1 MNWRQKHKA
10 QALQVGDTIAYSKQF
25 LQSISAY
32 TGDLPRARGKITALI
47 PVGKEV
53 TLAEIDWNLPDI
65 PPRVNVKILCLA
77 SHIAF
82 EL

>member
-1 MNWRQKHKA
+1 MNWRQRHKT
-10 QALQVGDTIAYSKQF
+10 QELQVGDTVAYSKQF
-25 LQSISAY
+25 LQSTGSF

-65 PPRVNVKILCLA
+65 PARVNVKNLCLA